1 MIKELQSLA
10 LDIKVLDENGD
21 EIDIQHAFDD
31 EDEDLALN
39 IPEAED
45 ETLEMNTVADTLE
58 GFGLS
63 DDEGN
68 EIEDDDL
75 FASDTSFDDETDED
89 LM

>member
-31 EDEDLALN
+31 EDDDLALN
-39 IPEAED
+39 IPEAEG

-63 DDEGN
+63 DEEGN

-75 FASDTSFDDETDED
+75 FASDASFDDESDED